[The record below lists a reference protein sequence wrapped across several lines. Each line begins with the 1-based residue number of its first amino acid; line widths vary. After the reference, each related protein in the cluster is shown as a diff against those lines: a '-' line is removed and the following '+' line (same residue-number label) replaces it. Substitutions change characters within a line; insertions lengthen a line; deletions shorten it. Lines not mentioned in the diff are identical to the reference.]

1 MWPQWTINEDGR
13 KDDDLAKDTLANKL
27 AGDGHGVT
35 LDKGVLKDFRTDGEL
50 VICPIKDFL
59 VGKPTDGRLLVNLA
73 EEVLVDVLAKGDLV
87 DVPADVL
94 EPNSRLDV
102 RVCGHQLGL
111 GDDQAGVLLSSLQR
125 E

>member
-1 MWPQWTINEDGR
+1 M
-13 KDDDLAKDTLANKL
+13 
-27 AGDGHGVT
+27 
-35 LDKGVLKDFRTDGEL
+35 
-50 VICPIKDFL
+50 
-59 VGKPTDGRLLVNLA
+59 VNLA
-73 EEVLVDVLAKGDLV
+73 EEVLVDVLAKEDLV